1 MNIYESK
8 CPYCGKE
15 KEVDTTISG
24 VYKPVYKPCKC
35 EIEEDERQAAIREAE
50 RNKHIE
56 SGKRIYRNMLIPA
69 SGLCGRLGRYKIED
83 IIGQSEAVAIAKEY
97 AQSIICGE
105 KAENLLLVG
114 QVGTGK
120 TMLAAAIVRYIC
132 ENCKV
137 SDNNAEKCYLN
148 QLSGVYSPYF
158 FTTAISLLSNARS
171 EMLNNSSATVQ
182 RCKSAKLLV
191 IDDIGTS
198 TAATD
203 FQQTTLLDIIDSRY
217 NEEKPTIITTNL
229 NAAELPKAIGQRSYD
244 RIKDGATI
252 ITINEESH
260 RKPKKILK

>member
-24 VYKPVYKPCKC
+24 LYKPVYKPCKC
-35 EIEEDERQAAIREAE
+35 EVEEDERQAAIRKAE
-50 RNKHIE
+50 DSKRIE
-56 SGKRIYRNMLIPA
+56 IGKRIYRNMLIKS
-69 SGLCGRLGRYKIED
+69 SGLCGRLGGYKFED

-97 AQSIICGE
+97 AQRIISGE
-105 KAENLLLVG
+105 KVENLLLVG

-137 SDNNAEKCYLN
+137 SDNNAEKCYYN
-148 QLSGVYSPYF
+148 HSSGDNSPYLLI
-158 FTTAISLLSNARS
+158 TAISLLSNARS
-171 EMLNNSSATVQ
+171 EMLNNSSDTVQ

-198 TAATD
+198 GLKEGYQKD
-203 FQQTTLLDIIDSRY
+203 TLLDIIDSRY

-229 NAAELPKAIGQRSYD
+229 NSEDLIQSIGQRIYD
-244 RIKDGATI
+244 RLREDAIVKEFKEA
-252 ITINEESH
+252 SH